1 MLGEPLIAACRITV
15 QAKHLMITSL
25 LLTVFVYWTG
35 LDGPFLLDDLTN
47 LRPVQQWAHGRL
59 AWQEAV
65 FGNYSGALGRPVSM
79 ASFLLTSG
87 PLGNDPFTF
96 KLGNLVTH
104 LACGWLGW
112 QVLRRVL
119 ALDPRLAAQADM
131 LAAVMASVW
140 LLHPLQA
147 STVLYAVQRMAQL
160 SALFTLASILV
171 YLDARQ
177 RLASDDG
184 KGVVRKLFFWFPLL
198 FAAGLLSKENA
209 AVTPGLCAVL
219 ELAYYRRNAV
229 SKRILSL
236 FYGLFLALP
245 AAVVVTVFV
254 LSPERPL
261 GGYAVLDF
269 GPFQRLLSQ
278 ARVLTDYIG
287 QLVLPRSDEMGL
299 YTDDFR
305 ASTGLFSPYS
315 TAICVAFLAIVS
327 VVAIAL
333 RKRWPSV
340 FAGWFFFLV
349 AHSVESS
356 ILPLELYYEHRNYLP
371 SIGLG
376 LTAIGA
382 VAAVLQSDRIAN
394 RVAIVAAV
402 VALGGLSWL
411 TLQRALIWRDKD
423 AIVDL
428 ALIHHPESLRARQ
441 AKAMRE
447 LNARAFGH
455 SMAVLRPIAEGD
467 RPRERLQA
475 RIDLASVRCF
485 ADLGVSADYL
495 DGVMADAR
503 AKITVGEVQ
512 AFDVLVQANR
522 NRRCGALT
530 DSAIILAMQQQLQ
543 AAGAQPESAL
553 PKQQFR
559 ILTAVVAARANRWSI
574 AAEQT
579 EIAWRSNASADAGLL
594 LARARLGLGDLS
606 GAKSALSS
614 TERLIDPSHR
624 SQRRQADAIRGLIE
638 TGEAA
643 PATAGD

>member
-1 MLGEPLIAACRITV
+1 MQTKHWVIASLIVTV
-15 QAKHLMITSL
+15 I
-25 LLTVFVYWTG
+25 VYWAG
-35 LDGPFLLDDLTN
+35 LDGPFLLDDLAN
-47 LRPVQQWAHGRL
+47 LAPVQQWAHGRIP
-59 AWQEAV
+59 WHEAV

-79 ASFLLTSG
+79 ASFLLTAG
-87 PLGNDPFTF
+87 PLGNHPFTF
-96 KLGNLVTH
+96 KLGNLIAH
-104 LACGWLGW
+104 LACGWLAW

-119 ALDPRLAAQADM
+119 VHDPHLHNRADAISALI
-131 LAAVMASVW
+131 VCVW
-140 LLHPLQA
+140 LLHPMQV

-177 RLASDDG
+177 RLASNDG
-184 KGVVRKLFFWFPLL
+184 KGAAWKLFFWFPLL

-209 AVTPGLCAVL
+209 AVTPVLCAVL
-219 ELAYYRRNAV
+219 ELAYYRRNAGD
-229 SKRILSL
+229 KRILSL

-245 AAVVVTVFV
+245 AAFAVTVFI

-269 GPFQRLLSQ
+269 GPYQRLLSQ

-287 QLVLPRSDEMGL
+287 QLILPRSDEMGL
-299 YTDDFR
+299 YTDDFKV
-305 ASTGLFSPYS
+305 STGLFSPYS
-315 TAICVAFLAIVS
+315 TAISMAFLAAITI
-327 VVAIAL
+327 VAIAL
-333 RKRWPSV
+333 RKRWPSL

-349 AHSVESS
+349 AHSIESS

-376 LTAIGA
+376 LAVIGTI
-382 VAAVLQSDRIAN
+382 AAMLKGDRITNQA
-394 RVAIVAAV
+394 AIVAV
-402 VALGGLSWL
+402 VIALGTLSWL

-441 AKAMRE
+441 TKAMRE

-455 SMAVLRPIAEGD
+455 SMEVLRPIAEGV

-475 RIDLASVRCF
+475 RIDLASIRCF
-485 ADLGVSADYL
+485 AALGVPADYF
-495 DGVMADAR
+495 DRVMTDAR

-512 AFDVLVQANR
+512 AFDVLVQASR
-522 NRRCGALT
+522 NGRCGALT
-530 DSAIILAMQQQLQ
+530 EEAIIAAMQQQLQ
-543 AAGAQPESAL
+543 AARTQPESAL

-559 ILTAVVAARANRWSI
+559 VLTAIIAARAGRWAL
-574 AAEQT
+574 AATQT
-579 EIAWRSNASADAGLL
+579 QIVWRSNASADTGLL
-594 LARARLGLGDLS
+594 LARARVGLGDFV

-614 TERLIDPSHR
+614 AERLIDPSHR
-624 SQRRQADAIRGLIE
+624 SERRQADEIRVLIE
-638 TGEAA
+638 TSIAA